1 MSFLRK
7 LTAGLHLRTA
17 TPTYDAG
24 EELVAFVTGLNGTTP
39 IVRIGD
45 TIIELPD
52 ADPSLV
58 DATVRFEVE
67 SFDDSTFRG
76 RGRLLDV
83 LEEPE

>member
-1 MSFLRK
+1 MSFFEK

-17 TPTYDAG
+17 TPTYGVGD
-24 EELVAFVTGLNGTTP
+24 ELVAFVTGLDGATP
-39 IVRIGD
+39 VVRIGD
-45 TIIELPD
+45 TVIELPD